1 MLLLDFAA
9 EKGFGKETVEP
20 LLQFGHAGYTC
31 VAQRLLCMAAEDK
44 NNVLVELLIP
54 HGNDTN
60 SKDDNEQSPLNLGTK
75 DGNKETVEG
84 LTESNIQ
91 LRYVKSSFHAWL

>member
-9 EKGFGKETVEP
+9 EKGFGKETLEP
-20 LLQFGHAGYTC
+20 LLQFGNVGRAGGS
-31 VAQRLLCMAAEDK
+31 VGAQGPLHCSYPQLLYIS
-44 NNVLVELLIP
+44 VELQ
-54 HGNDTN
+54 HGSDTN

-75 DGNKETVEG
+75 DGNKETVER

-91 LRYVKSSFHAWL
+91 LR